1 MISFFCME
9 ICSQGIKSNMQC
21 FETRSGPAGWPGT
34 RSTRGWNRAGLMKK
48 LHKPWPGWPGGLTR
62 WPGKTRSKTQ
72 LQLVDFCFFFF
83 TKTMPFW
90 IFFKIE
96 IDSADPVKTRWPGQ
110 NPEPGPW
117 TEPGLKTL
125 LIWEIGL
132 KLWLPRRTI
141 LSFDLILDIMGF
153 FLM

>member
-1 MISFFCME
+1 
-9 ICSQGIKSNMQC
+9 
-21 FETRSGPAGWPGT
+21 
-34 RSTRGWNRAGLMKK
+34 
-48 LHKPWPGWPGGLTR
+48 
-62 WPGKTRSKTQ
+62 
-72 LQLVDFCFFFF
+72 
-83 TKTMPFW
+83 MPFW

-96 IDSADPVKTRWPGQ
+96 IDSADPVKIRWPGQ

>member
-1 MISFFCME
+1 LKPGPARRVDPGPGRPGAGTGPGWWKNCISHD
-9 ICSQGIKSNMQC
+9 
-21 FETRSGPAGWPGT
+21 PADLAGWPGDPAKP
-34 RSTRGWNRAGLMKK
+34 GQK
-48 LHKPWPGWPGGLTR
+48 LSCNSLTF
-62 WPGKTRSKTQ
+62 
-72 LQLVDFCFFFF
+72 VFFF

-90 IFFKIE
+90 IFFKIG

-153 FLM
+153 F